1 MNLRDELKEKYYR
14 KMPYKDIAELFHTS
28 YGYVMS
34 IATGQRN
41 PQRGKGLE
49 IKQALEYFVKNNSLE
64 KN

>member
-14 KMPYKDIAELFHTS
+14 KMPYKDIAELYHTS
-28 YGYVMS
+28 YGYVIS

-49 IKQALEYFVKNNSLE
+49 IK
-64 KN
+64 